1 MIRSATSGLGSV
13 FQFPSSFVPPSKMVS
28 PCGNMYTIHGGSG
41 SRLTRNSS
49 MPGLAAIT
57 TWPRTGTTAGS
68 GTRSWAAAPEQLT
81 ITGAAPA
88 SPASEVT
95 GDTPS
100 VPPARSNRVRRYSRW
115 TGIVTSGA
123 V

>member
-1 MIRSATSGLGSV
+1 
-13 FQFPSSFVPPSKMVS
+13 
-28 PCGNMYTIHGGSG
+28 
-41 SRLTRNSS
+41 

-57 TWPRTGTTAGS
+57 TCPRTGTTAGS

-95 GDTPS
+95 GDTSS
-100 VPPARSNRVRRYSRW
+100 VPPARSNRARR
-115 TGIVTSGA
+115 
-123 V
+123 